1 MRVIKPSR
9 IHEFGKVFPDAESS
23 LKAWLKVTRK
33 SGWQSLM
40 DVRDTYPSAD
50 AVKVYG
56 GRTVTVFNVGGNKYR
71 LIVAMHYN
79 TAKAYVLRFLT
90 HGEYDKDQ
98 WKRQL

>member
-9 IHEFGKVFPDAESS
+9 IHGFGKAFPDAESS
-23 LKAWLKVTRK
+23 LRAWLMVVRR
-33 SGWQSLM
+33 SDWQSLT

-50 AVKVYG
+50 AVKVSS
-56 GRTVTVFNVGGNKYR
+56 GRTVMVFNIGGNKYR
-71 LIVAMHYN
+71 LIVATHYS
-79 TAKAYVLRFLT
+79 TAKMYILRFLM